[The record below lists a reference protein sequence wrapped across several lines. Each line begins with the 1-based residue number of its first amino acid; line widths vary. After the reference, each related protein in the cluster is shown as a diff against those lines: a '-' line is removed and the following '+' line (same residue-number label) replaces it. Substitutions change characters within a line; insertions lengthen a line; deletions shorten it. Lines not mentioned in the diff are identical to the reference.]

1 MDGGFYLV
9 GRIPLSFFFC
19 NSTPAAPAAERFS
32 PSPKKIVAFSVSM
45 LHPKFTKFTVDVFQW
60 AVPCVQN
67 ASSKCVILHLNN
79 VEPISFFEE
88 ICTSLAEKTA
98 RFFVK
103 ANEQSA
109 SQSLPSSWGSSLREN
124 SSVTP
129 AVKTQAASTTRRDT
143 RAAQRDTRP
152 LETGS
157 SSRR

>member
-88 ICTSLAEKTA
+88 ICTSLAETA